1 MENLP
6 ATPVLQENEIV
17 AFKCLHYSV
26 TESAGTVSITVV
38 KKTCT
43 DYTFGIRT
51 KDGTAKSVYD
61 EKDVNANREFDSYD
75 EIVTMKKR
83 DMEKIVEITIFDN
96 HDWQPDLDF
105 FVELYD
111 TKTN

>member
-26 TESAGTVSITVV
+26 TESAGTVTLTII
-38 KKTCT
+38 KKTST

-51 KDGTAKSVYD
+51 KDGTAKSAYSKDKEKATRDFDPFD
-61 EKDVNANREFDSYD
+61 EV
-75 EIVTMKKR
+75 VTMKKR
-83 DMEKIVEITIFDN
+83 DMEKTIEIKIHDN
-96 HDWQPDLDF
+96 
-105 FVELYD
+105 
-111 TKTN
+111 